1 MTFLLNTLRVASDL
15 SIVCVRVGCFG
26 KEMGTTTPGLCDG
39 AEVGSAAG
47 WEGGHRSGKQEAPDL
62 QQSPGM
68 PSGKEVF

>member
-1 MTFLLNTLRVASDL
+1 
-15 SIVCVRVGCFG
+15 
-26 KEMGTTTPGLCDG
+26 MGTMTPGLCDG

-47 WEGGHRSGKQEAPDL
+47 WEGGHRSEKQEAPYL

>member
-1 MTFLLNTLRVASDL
+1 
-15 SIVCVRVGCFG
+15 
-26 KEMGTTTPGLCDG
+26 MGTMTPGLCDG

-47 WEGGHRSGKQEAPDL
+47 WEGGHRSEKQEAPDL